1 MIGIVYIC
9 FNLRLLILNQLY
21 FNVVKCNVQV
31 CRKIIK
37 YFVFVGVDMDV
48 CLIQFGYCNFI
59 FLKYVYIFYD
69 EVRLIFLYVYFL
81 ECIYQGFNFWVFYI
95 DQFVVFYFFG
105 LYFFLVIQK
114 NWRCWII
121 WIGYQGLDQF
131 RCQWWCYWLSIQ
143 LFG

>member
-105 LYFFLVIQK
+105 LYFFLVIQVILK
-114 NWRCWII
+114 I
-121 WIGYQGLDQF
+121 Y
-131 RCQWWCYWLSIQ
+131 
-143 LFG
+143 